1 MRDVALVTHGI
12 EGRGGVASMTYFL
25 YEALR
30 DSAGYCPRIVSLA
43 LSSADEASVRF
54 LDPGSWVR
62 GIRVEERS
70 HREVEHLHVGSW
82 GVEVEP
88 FRYRPRPAL
97 DEVLSKFDL
106 VQFVTGT
113 PPWAYAARTVDR
125 PVFLWTATTVRAD
138 RETRL
143 SMETGPRGWWRR
155 AMTRRAET
163 YERRALE
170 TVDEVFALSNYTRD
184 TLRTQFST
192 ESTVATQG
200 VDAARFRPVDEP
212 REDYILTVS
221 RINDPRKRIPLLL
234 RAYAAARA
242 TSDAVPPLYL
252 VGDEP
257 NQEIQQTAR
266 NLGIADDVRFM
277 GRRPPDEL
285 VELYQHALCFVLSSD
300 EEGLGIVIQ
309 EAMACGRPVVSTRS
323 GGPET
328 LIVDGETGILTP
340 VGDAESL
347 RDGILRLVEDS
358 ARRRDM
364 GATSRQRVEQHFAEE
379 VAREPFLNVYGKY

>member
-25 YEALR
+25 YEAFQTSDDYR
-30 DSAGYCPRIVSLA
+30 PRIVSLA
-43 LSSADEASVRF
+43 LSSSDEASVR
-54 LDPGSWVR
+54 LLRPSSWGQGVQ
-62 GIRVEERS
+62 VEERV
-70 HREVEHLHVGSW
+70 HRDVEHLHVGGW

-88 FRYRPRPAL
+88 FRYRPRSVL
-97 DEVLSKFDL
+97 DEVLSGFDL

-113 PPWAYAARTVDR
+113 PPWAYAARNVDR

-138 RETRL
+138 REARL
-143 SMETGPRGWWRR
+143 NAQAGPRGWWRR
-155 AMTRRAET
+155 AMTRRAEA
-163 YERRALE
+163 YERHALE
-170 TVDEVFALSNYTRD
+170 EVDEVFALSNYTREI
-184 TLRTQFST
+184 LRTQFSV

-200 VDAARFRPVDEP
+200 VDANRFRPVDQP

-234 RAYAAARA
+234 RAYAEAREE
-242 TSDAVPPLYL
+242 SEKVPALYV

-257 NQEIQQTAR
+257 NRDLRQMTR
-266 NLGIADDVRFM
+266 DLGVDDHVRFM
-277 GRRPPDEL
+277 GRQPPSEL

-309 EAMACGRPVVSTRS
+309 EAMACGRPVVSTRC

-340 VGDAESL
+340 VGDVEAL
-347 RDGILRLVEDS
+347 RDGMLRLVED
-358 ARRRDM
+358 AERRREM
-364 GATSRQRVEQHFAEE
+364 GTASRQRVEDHFSEK
-379 VAREPFLNVYGKY
+379 VAIEPFLEVYEKY